1 MTARA
6 VDTDAVSPDAVDTDD
21 PAPPPRRT
29 QEQRTAQ
36 TRHRLLEATLAC
48 LVEDGYARTTT
59 QAIAARAGL
68 SRGAQLHHFPTKESL
83 VVAAVEHLAQ
93 KRQAEIRDALTATAT
108 PAHGLELLADTFS
121 GPLFLAALELW
132 VAARTE
138 PALRAALQPL
148 ERRVADELVAV
159 APALLGLSAAPADA
173 ELVEL
178 TVELVRALGMAVLFN
193 SPAQAA
199 RRRRRLLDRWA
210 HELTRSAP

>member
-1 MTARA
+1 MTAHA
-6 VDTDAVSPDAVDTDD
+6 TTDE
-21 PAPPPRRT
+21 PAPPRRRT
-29 QEQRTAQ
+29 QEERTAQ
-36 TRHRLLEATLAC
+36 TRHRLLEATLDC
-48 LVEDGYARTTT
+48 LVDDGYARTTT

-83 VVAAVEHLAQ
+83 VVGAVEHLAQ
-93 KRQAEIRDALTATAT
+93 KRHAEMQAALTGATS
-108 PAHGLELLADTFS
+108 PAVGLELLADTFS

-138 PALRAALQPL
+138 PALRAALEPL

-159 APALLGLSAAPADA
+159 APGLLGLSTAPADA

-178 TVELVRALGMAVLFN
+178 TVELVRGLGMAVLFN
-193 SPAQAA
+193 SPEQAA

-210 HELTRSAP
+210 HEITRSAA